1 MILGMSRTPKTAE
14 KKSDWKK
21 VGPCLYRYKGGTY
34 YGWVKNRGK
43 QIRQSLETDDCE
55 LARRRLRE
63 LRHKLENTDP
73 ELSRRTMAQHRKLF
87 EALLSGKDKTVAN
100 EKRALRYLVEQWPKD
115 APDILSKIKPSHI
128 AAWLKPFRDRLAPAS
143 VNLLISVT
151 RKFFDLA
158 VEDRVI
164 DQSPAQRL
172 KYLKREQPIR
182 LTPTEE
188 QFRSILADLRRQTF
202 NGHGPYE
209 SADFVE
215 LAGTLGLG
223 QAELS
228 DIQRQHIDLAAGVI
242 KVFRQKTAQHFTIP
256 IFPDARP
263 IIERRLADMPSEPT
277 ARLLPHDNCKKALE
291 GACRRL
297 GLPRFTPRSL
307 RRYHI
312 TRALRAGIDAP
323 TVADWQG
330 HRDGGALILRT
341 YQAEVNLKHSLS
353 MAAKLGPKPDNVIEL
368 RNQQAAG

>member
-1 MILGMSRTPKTAE
+1 MRNSQRSAG

-34 YGWVKNRGK
+34 YGLVKNRGK

-63 LRHKLENTDP
+63 LRQKIENTDP
-73 ELSRRTMAQHRKLF
+73 GLARRTLVQHRELF
-87 EALLSGKDKTVAN
+87 EALLSGKAKTIAN
-100 EKRALRYLVEQWPKD
+100 EKRALRYLVEHWPSD
-115 APDILSKIKPSHI
+115 APTILGKIKPSHVS
-128 AAWLKPFRDRLAPAS
+128 AWLKPFRDRLSPAS
-143 VNLLISVT
+143 VNLLISVA

-164 DQSPAQRL
+164 EQSPAERL
-172 KYLKREQPIR
+172 TYLKRENPIR
-182 LTPTEE
+182 LTPTESE
-188 QFRSILADLRRQTF
+188 FRAILDDLRRQTF
-202 NGHGPYE
+202 NGHGPFE

-228 DIQRQHIDLAAGVI
+228 GIQRQHIDLNAGTI
-242 KVFRQKTAQHFTIP
+242 KIFRQKTSQHFTIP

-263 IIERRLADMPSEPT
+263 ILERRLADMPNEPS
-277 ARLLPHDNCKKALE
+277 ARLLPQDNCKKALE

-297 GLPRFTPRSL
+297 GLPHFTPRSL

-323 TVADWQG
+323 TIAGWQG
-330 HRDGGALILRT
+330 HKDGGALILKT
-341 YQAEVNLKHSLS
+341 YQAEVNLTHSLK
-353 MAAKLGPKPDNVIEL
+353 MAAMLGPKPDNVVEL
-368 RNQQAAG
+368 PKAAQG